1 MLESFLDWFL
11 IYFSIGAITLPLLRL
26 FVYVFHRKE
35 APSVW
40 VDEVIAALEK
50 EKSLKEK
57 VKKTLAWFGVVISFC
72 LMWPVALAV
81 AAHAMFFD
89 GSTPLYGSDEPRF
102 TCQKES
108 LIKQVDALEIE
119 GANYVTDPLGRV
131 ANVPF
136 GHLHQ
141 GWIDLLAQLEPA
153 DELWMFKTKG
163 WCNDESNAP
172 KYAKPRNVSSG
183 FAVLR
188 CKKVV
193 AEFVCSSD

>member
-1 MLESFLDWFL
+1 MPDSLLHWFF

-26 FVYVFHRKE
+26 FVYMFHRKE

-50 EKSLKEK
+50 EKSLKAK
-57 VKKTLAWFGVVISFC
+57 VKKTLTWVRVVISFC
-72 LMWPVALAV
+72 LIWPVALAV

-89 GSTPLYGSDEPRF
+89 GPTPLYSSDEPRF

-119 GANYVTDPLGRV
+119 EANYVTDPLGRV
-131 ANVPF
+131 PNVPF

-141 GWIDLLAQLEPA
+141 GWINLLSQLEQS

-163 WCNDESNAP
+163 WCNDDSNAP
-172 KYAKPRNVSSG
+172 KYEKPRNVSSG
-183 FAVLR
+183 FAVVR
-188 CKKVV
+188 GKKVV